1 MFLGH
6 FRVLIQLPW
15 GGKQLIALDIGVVD
29 IENRAAGDQAEEIG
43 ASVQKILD
51 GQTFLNCKFKRKD
64 QISSLK
70 SLYSSI
76 QVEKE
81 NVTINPITLFLR
93 LFVVVERKP
102 ENKIANSFSYESTP
116 YPMSLFKDGK
126 MCSTK
131 KPALKTFL
139 LKNVKEADPTESTR
153 ITDGDALLWCCNWK
167 RNETSEKTCEKYSNF
182 LSYYSVDIIVF
193 DGYAPLTKNATHR
206 KRSGT
211 FSETVDIKNNNP
223 CISDQSVFFSNYI
236 NKANFVKSLAEKLQ
250 KNDFNVI

>member
-43 ASVQKILD
+43 ASVQKNLD

-81 NVTINPITLFLR
+81 NVTIDPLTLFLR
-93 LFVVVERKP
+93 LLVVVERKP
-102 ENKIANSFSYESTP
+102 ENETANYFTYELTP
-116 YPMSLFKDGK
+116 
-126 MCSTK
+126 
-131 KPALKTFL
+131 
-139 LKNVKEADPTESTR
+139 
-153 ITDGDALLWCCNWK
+153 
-167 RNETSEKTCEKYSNF
+167 
-182 LSYYSVDIIVF
+182 
-193 DGYAPLTKNATHR
+193 
-206 KRSGT
+206 
-211 FSETVDIKNNNP
+211 
-223 CISDQSVFFSNYI
+223 
-236 NKANFVKSLAEKLQ
+236 
-250 KNDFNVI
+250 